1 MKMMINLAS
10 FVILIQKMYIQQIS
24 MIRTLSPKKHSICPP
39 VILYVGPKL
48 RNIGLVRSV
57 LKNKSINIE
66 YEKKIK
72 KV

>member
-1 MKMMINLAS
+1 
-10 FVILIQKMYIQQIS
+10 

-72 KV
+72 KVWSNQHTTTRFDINDIKNKIMHI